1 MTAIAKLM
9 GLTTPVIINY
19 DMMSGGN
26 AVFTLTLAEDEVAE
40 TETTETKTV
49 ESIDDTKQEQA
60 SPLDKARAAAKLKRE
75 KKAAA
80 IVARAAG
87 KVKADEERTKADEEH
102 QIVLEKERLLLEK
115 KMELL
120 FPLIGLRVRKQAFLS
135 INVRIENYLVSMLK
149 IKKSSI
155 PRLKKSSKFT
165 RKKT

>member
-115 KMELL
+115 KIAGARKAM
-120 FPLIGLRVRKQAFLS
+120 GVRKNEQNPAS
-135 INVRIENYLVSMLK
+135 IGQQIEQWRIESLMRIYK
-149 IKKSSI
+149 
-155 PRLKKSSKFT
+155 R
-165 RKKT
+165 

>member
-1 MTAIAKLM
+1 MTAIAKLV

-19 DMMSGGN
+19 DMMSGGK
-26 AVFTLTLAEDEVAE
+26 AVFTLTSAEDEVAK

-60 SPLDKARAAAKLKRE
+60 SPLDKARVAAKLKRE

-87 KVKADEERTKADEEH
+87 KVKADEERAKADEEH

-115 KMELL
+115 KIAAARKAM
-120 FPLIGLRVRKQAFLS
+120 GVRKNDQNPAS
-135 INVRIENYLVSMLK
+135 IGQQIEQWRMESLMRIYK
-149 IKKSSI
+149 
-155 PRLKKSSKFT
+155 R
-165 RKKT
+165 

>member
-1 MTAIAKLM
+1 MTAIAKLV

-19 DMMSGGN
+19 DMMSGDK
-26 AVFTLTLAEDEVAE
+26 AVFTLTSAEDEVAK

-60 SPLDKARAAAKLKRE
+60 SPLDKARVAAKLKRE

-87 KVKADEERTKADEEH
+87 KAKAEEERTKADDEH

-115 KMELL
+115 KIAAARKAM
-120 FPLIGLRVRKQAFLS
+120 GVRKNEQNPAS
-135 INVRIENYLVSMLK
+135 IGQQIEQWRMESLMRIYK
-149 IKKSSI
+149 
-155 PRLKKSSKFT
+155 R
-165 RKKT
+165 